1 MIGFSPSTFRRPL
14 RHQPAHLC
22 ATEGRAQRF
31 HDMAKPGSWRARI
44 LRPFP
49 YEDRGGK
56 PMVAPVGAYEMAEVG
71 EHFQFSGEGVNP
83 FEMPRK
89 HALMHHKYGHLE
101 IEDWLS

>member
-1 MIGFSPSTFRRPL
+1 M
-14 RHQPAHLC
+14 HLG
-22 ATEGRAQRF
+22 ATAGRAQRF

-44 LRPFP
+44 LRSFP

-56 PMVAPVGAYEMAEVG
+56 PMVAPVGAFDMAEVG
-71 EHFQFSGEGVNP
+71 EHFQFSGEGVDP